1 MRIAADGIRNYW
13 LRAGGGGRA
22 IVIVAALLGWA
33 MLVTRYVGFLM
44 TPGVIWIAWL
54 IVMAPLFWIVVRSPR
69 L

>member
-1 MRIAADGIRNYW
+1 MRIAADDIRNYW
-13 LRAGGGGRA
+13 LRAGASGRS

-44 TPGVIWIAWL
+44 TPGIIWIAWL
-54 IVMAPLFWIVVRSPR
+54 IVMAPLFWVVVRSPR

>member
-13 LRAGGGGRA
+13 LRAGPGGRS
-22 IVIVAALLGWA
+22 IMIVAALLGWA

-54 IVMAPLFWIVVRSPR
+54 IVMALLFWIVVRSPR